1 MTTTMRRLVWVLAAV
16 GLMVC
21 VLWPLSA
28 SAQTYVRPSKGAA
41 FEPFGVVQPIINAD
55 VNQTSSVYDWTAF
68 SGVRVDVLSKNTTL
82 SNSGDI
88 LCSNVTPLT
97 KVVPLVGNYLK
108 FEVLAQAS
116 SANPPGLES
125 PRLTELEFRVKGSAV
140 REGPFILETEGYFYR
155 QVAEDDVGSTSDF
168 GLCPLSVVVTP
179 LPFTQY
185 SAVSVN
191 NTVAEAVK
199 TYSTQSKCNYAIGYG
214 GQQAITPTTW
224 TYIYNFPGSNT
235 DEMPSFRVCHSR
247 LNNFSPVYCTQDIQ
261 RGIGGNIINSIRA
274 SLELYPGDCENFTVN
289 SINTSGESLPKVYCI
304 AAEDTVVGV
313 APCMKEPQQPN

>member
-1 MTTTMRRLVWVLAAV
+1 MTWALIVTGLLA
-16 GLMVC
+16 C
-21 VLWPLSA
+21 VLWPFA
-28 SAQTYVRPSKGAA
+28 GEAQTYVRPSKGAA

-55 VNQTSSVYDWTAF
+55 VNQTSAVYDWTAF
-68 SGVRVDVLSKNTTL
+68 SGVRVDVLSKSTTL
-82 SNSGDI
+82 RNSGDI
-88 LCSNVTPLT
+88 LCSNITPLT

-108 FEVLAQAS
+108 FVVFAQAS

-125 PRLTELEFRVKGSAV
+125 PRLAELEFRATGSAV
-140 REGPFILETEGYFYR
+140 REGPFILEPEGYFYR
-155 QVAEDDVGSTSDF
+155 QVAADDVGSTSDF

-185 SAVSVN
+185 NDVSIN

-214 GQQAITPTTW
+214 DQQTVTPTTW

-235 DEMPSFRVCHSR
+235 DEMPSFRVCNSR
-247 LNNFSPVYCTQDIQ
+247 LNNFSPVYCIQDI
-261 RGIGGNIINSIRA
+261 RRDINGNIINSIRSA
-274 SLELYPGDCENFTVN
+274 LELYPGDCENFTVN
-289 SINTSGESLPKVYCI
+289 SINTNGESLPKVYCI